1 MALLGSCKVDGIVVA
16 VAGSWCGSSTLVAWS
31 VVLPYLCK
39 LRSAA
44 VIFLVICREAIS
56 KNVYSSDG

>member
-1 MALLGSCKVDGIVVA
+1 MVVA

-31 VVLPYLCK
+31 ALLPYLCK

-44 VIFLVICREAIS
+44 GIFLVICREAM
-56 KNVYSSDG
+56 VVVTLQ